1 MRTQKKISLT
11 VLAILVFIVAGILAP
26 LDAFSQ
32 TEVIWKEDFN
42 GYVNGTYRATKD
54 GVTWKGFQL
63 FFSDRIR
70 VVDDE
75 IQAYVFG
82 IGSRNWNTN
91 EIDISAYS
99 NVSVSVSADAWS
111 GNDKGNYIEFQYRVD
126 GGYFQTIDSYY
137 GGFSGVQVA
146 KVTNLNGSTLELRVI
161 VYAKRNW
168 GAAVYYFD
176 DVVVSGIKN
185 EPEEP
190 LELAL
195 TKEDIHCIGSNDGTI
210 IAEASG
216 GIPPYQ
222 YALGGYGY
230 YQSSGSFENLAA
242 RTYTVWIKDNSGFE
256 VSEQITIEEQ
266 VSTGEQEISGTNSW
280 IGHVYKRLDANPA
293 PPTDEN
299 AFSEYAGTVTAT
311 ETFNRD
317 FGSSC
322 FNVSSEAQT
331 TGVYPEYFAI
341 RYRMT
346 SSKEGIYLADIGSD
360 DGSRL
365 TVDNDLI
372 YDRWIERGYRED
384 QQVLFALSG
393 SSKLVLD
400 YYESGGQN
408 RLSFSNL
415 KEIANE
421 LSTTSP
427 VFACDATAIPEL
439 LGNNAYTESPISGNG
454 NFVVSYQWEQAL
466 AENGPWDEISGAIE
480 KDYQPELTEAGTY
493 YFRRVL
499 SVVKNNPGIT
509 TPVEAISYSG
519 AIQIIVSEIK
529 IEGTVTNAG
538 CSGAP
543 DGAIDVTVSGGT
555 APYSYSWT
563 KDGSL
568 VSNDL
573 SLGSIS
579 SGEYKF
585 TVTDA
590 NTCSS
595 MKTFIVAQVSDDE
608 APLVTCPQLS
618 TNEYDCVNSIPSRVN
633 TIAEFINAG
642 GQVSDNCSST
652 ANLQIE
658 SKDVVDPGEMCKV
671 IRTYTVTDEA
681 GNKGTCTQE
690 FTITDT
696 EAPTIS
702 CEPIE
707 LAPDADNCSARHSII
722 PQITENCNLVDNGI
736 EVTLTPAINHSF
748 NSETLELT
756 ADFPLGIT
764 TIEWTVTD
772 ECGHTATCEQQ
783 VIVEFPMTSITYDG
797 QKTQADNGPGMNP
810 VQTSVHTYQVDGGIN
825 QSGYTYQ
832 WSFYQDANNNGALD
846 AGEDVNP
853 AEYSITGANS
863 AGATLTYAGTN
874 DVVRVGNYSLAVT
887 KTRSGTSCKKTA
899 VLPIYVQ
906 ENTFDLRLEPHGND
920 CQSGETDTPTKVV
933 WEITFGGN
941 GEAPYQL
948 GYAINLNDGTG
959 AVTTCSGTIEGISL
973 AATAANLSHTS
984 GCLNTSTTPFVSLEK
999 KSGSSTL
1006 RLEYTVSSRTAQDF
1020 SIGITVDGSDVFSVS
1035 EIEATN
1041 NSEDL
1046 ELWGVPNTS
1055 DILTD

>member
-11 VLAILVFIVAGILAP
+11 VLSILVFIVVGILAP

-42 GYVNGTYRATKD
+42 GYANGTYQATKD
-54 GVTWKGFQL
+54 GVTWEGVQL
-63 FFSDRIR
+63 VFYDRIR
-70 VVDDE
+70 VVDGE
-75 IQAYVFG
+75 IQAYVLG
-82 IGSRNWNTN
+82 RGSQNWKTN

-99 NVSVSVSADAWS
+99 NVSVSVSTDAWD

-126 GGYFQTIDSYY
+126 GGYFQTIDSYS

-146 KVTNLNGSTLELRVI
+146 KVENLNGSDLELRVI

-168 GAAVYYFD
+168 GVAVYYFD
-176 DVVVSGIKN
+176 DVVVSGTKK

-210 IAEASG
+210 TAEASG
-216 GIPPYQ
+216 GTPPYQ

-242 RTYTVWIKDNSGFE
+242 RTYTVWVKDNSGIE

-266 VSTGEQEISGTNSW
+266 VSTGEQEISGTNNW
-280 IGHVYKRLDANPA
+280 IGHVYKRLDSNPD
-293 PPTDEN
+293 PPTEGN
-299 AFSEYAGTVTAT
+299 AFSKYAGTITAT
-311 ETFNRD
+311 ESFDRD

-322 FNVSSEAQT
+322 FDVSSEAQT

-393 SSKLVLD
+393 GSKLVLD

-421 LSTTSP
+421 LSTPSS

-480 KDYQPELTEAGTY
+480 KDYQPELKEAGTY

-499 SVVKNNPGIT
+499 TVAKNNPGIS
-509 TPVEAISYSG
+509 TPVEAKSYSG

-538 CSGAP
+538 CSGDP

-595 MKTFIVAQVSDDE
+595 METFIVAQASDAEVPFVVCPVSE
-608 APLVTCPQLS
+608 RS
-618 TNEYDCVNSIPSRVN
+618 YECVNDLPVIGSISD
-633 TIAEFINAG
+633 FQNAG

-736 EVTLTPAINHSF
+736 EVTLTPTINHSF

-863 AGATLTYAGTN
+863 AGVSLTYAGTN
-874 DVVRVGNYSLAVT
+874 DVVRAGSYSLAVT

-973 AATAANLSHTS
+973 AATAADLSHIS
-984 GCLNTSTTPFVSLEK
+984 GCLNTGITPFVSLEK

-1046 ELWGVPNTS
+1046 ELWGVPNIS